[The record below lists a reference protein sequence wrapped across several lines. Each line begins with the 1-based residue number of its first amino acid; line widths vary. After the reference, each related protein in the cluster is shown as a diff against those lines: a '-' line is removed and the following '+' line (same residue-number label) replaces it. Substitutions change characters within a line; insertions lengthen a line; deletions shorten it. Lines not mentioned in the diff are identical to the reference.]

1 MTSART
7 LTAIASAAAAS
18 FTVAGAH
25 AATAYDAGLLSFES
39 KAQSMWGSG
48 DGFRRAESIFVG
60 AEWSN
65 RQASIGSITGSAN
78 ALIFPGTPEI
88 QVSPAIPAQTTPAV
102 PPKLLTPYVPP
113 KLITPAVY
121 SPRIPAT
128 YAPRVCAD
136 IPFVGRRCT
145 GGNKLT
151 NEVPPKLI
159 KSAIY
164 SPALP
169 ATYSPGIPAI
179 TTPAIPAGYIPA
191 VPPVYGDTRTGAT
204 IDVRSSGKVGLEF
217 GYAIDSGSVDTSA
230 RFRANA
236 QLPDV
241 VKPAEFFSI
250 QASSVF
256 DKGTI
261 ATQSP
266 KVEAHITPILQLSGT
281 IDAKAC
287 GVALG
292 CATSGPVALPTID
305 VKDQRLLSIDA
316 NSLKVLDGVLPG
328 GKPLAEVPIAN
339 QTLTLEGGVTTTKP
353 PVVGF
358 NLNGPGG
365 VTLITTLPPGVP
377 TVTASLAEVTTTVPN
392 IATAGATNAAP
403 VTSSGRS
410 DLLSVQIDL
419 DALAAARGLM
429 PPTGVGFDLISTGP
443 FTLSASVDLIDA
455 DAGPVL
461 GVTQAFEF
469 KPTLM
474 TTIRF
479 SRPLQIGGLQGLHES
494 WTGEWSELPQFAI
507 DGTTTFSPTFWLDGV
522 LSTDIGL
529 DLGLVGTM
537 ELLKLGATASV
548 GGVDMLNFSSLSLND
563 LLDIESTLFE
573 TPKVSFSVYGDSFD
587 LEGFGAIA
595 GQSFTIAVPEPSTY
609 AMLLLGLGALGATA
623 RRRARERR
631 DSVNTPQR

>member
-1 MTSART
+1 MTSPRT

-25 AATAYDAGLLSFES
+25 ASTLYDAGLLSFES
-39 KAQSMWGSG
+39 KAQSMWDTGAA
-48 DGFRRAESIFVG
+48 FRKAESVFVG
-60 AEWSN
+60 TEWSN
-65 RQASIGSITGSAN
+65 RNATLGGITGSAN
-78 ALIFPGTPEI
+78 ELITPKIPSVQLTPEI
-88 QVSPAIPAQTTPAV
+88 PGYTIPGV
-102 PPKLLTPYVPP
+102 PR

-121 SPRIPAT
+121 SPAIPAT
-128 YAPRVCAD
+128 YVNVPPVKGRVCAPW
-136 IPFVGRRCT
+136 PFEDECT
-145 GGNKLT
+145 TVTITEGYRKQVSPYVAPKLIS
-151 NEVPPKLI
+151 NAIYSPEVPPKVV
-159 KSAIY
+159 A
-164 SPALP
+164 
-169 ATYSPGIPAI
+169 
-179 TTPAIPAGYIPA
+179 AIPAVYSPEVPA
-191 VPPVYGDTRTGAT
+191 VYGDTRTGAT
-204 IDVRSSGKVGLEF
+204 IDVRSSGKVGMQF
-217 GYAIDSGSVDTSA
+217 GYAIDSGSVDTTAS
-230 RFRANA
+230 FRATA
-236 QLPDV
+236 QLPGT
-241 VKPAEFFSI
+241 VKAAEYFSLK
-250 QASSVF
+250 SGSMF
-256 DKGTI
+256 EKGTI

-266 KVEAHITPILQLSGT
+266 KIEAHITPILQLSGT

-287 GVALG
+287 GVTLG

-392 IATAGATNAAP
+392 IATAGSASAAP

-429 PPTGVGFDLISTGP
+429 PPTGVGFDLINTGP

-479 SRPLQIGGLQGLHES
+479 SRPLQIGGLQGLQDS
-494 WTGEWSELPQFAI
+494 WTGEWSDLPQFAI

-537 ELLKLGATASV
+537 DLLKLGATASV
-548 GGVDMLNFSSLSLND
+548 GGVDVLNFSSLSLND
-563 LLDIESTLFE
+563 LLEIDSTLFE
-573 TPKVSFSVYGDSFD
+573 TPKVSFSVYGDTFD

-609 AMLLLGLGALGATA
+609 AMLLLGLGVLGATA